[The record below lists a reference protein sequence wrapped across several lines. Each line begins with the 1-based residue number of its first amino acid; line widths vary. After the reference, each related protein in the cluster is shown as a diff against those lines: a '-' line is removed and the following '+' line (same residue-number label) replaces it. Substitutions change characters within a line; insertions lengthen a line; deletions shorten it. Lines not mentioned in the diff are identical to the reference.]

1 MNWHKKL
8 LFLLFASLFAGPIG
22 LRAQV
27 SDEFGKFLEDH
38 FEGGE
43 KAFLNQ
49 VYSHIRYPRMAR
61 ENCGIG
67 HLHVRLTLK
76 ETGGLQQIDFLNPF
90 GFGVEE
96 DVTNLLMK
104 TNDGW
109 IGTGENKTAE
119 FSISY
124 QIGSHPKFTGDIT
137 VSAYKVGSPDEASG
151 CPESREILEKI
162 AKAISKE
169 NFKKVRKLAMELLRR
184 GDKTEAFARLQ
195 EVYGADF
202 SKMPEG
208 DEE

>member
-8 LFLLFASLFAGPIG
+8 FFLLLATLLSGQICLH
-22 LRAQV
+22 AQV
-27 SDEFGKFLEDH
+27 SEAFGKFLEEH

-67 HLHVRLTLK
+67 HLHVKLTLK

-104 TNDGW
+104 TNSGW
-109 IGTGENKTAE
+109 IEGGENRTTE

-124 QIGSHPKFTGDIT
+124 QIGSHPEFSGDIT
-137 VSAYKVGSPDEASG
+137 MTAYIVGNKDEPSG
-151 CPESREILEKI
+151 CPESREILENI

-169 NFKKVRKLAMELLRR
+169 KFKKVRQLAMELLRR
-184 GDKTEAFARLQ
+184 GDKTEAFSRLQ
-195 EVYGADF
+195 EIYGADF
-202 SKMPEG
+202 SKIPE
-208 DEE
+208 